1 MKSKEL
7 EMNEIKRKERAKK
20 YNTYYNKT
28 ALETLD
34 LLIEKDDVWLSSID
48 LANISGRNH
57 FHVLRD
63 IERDILSI
71 YDHLG
76 LHSPTL
82 DAKLRNL
89 RSSSNFGL
97 GSKGTQS
104 DDMLTKIINEVNELV
119 SDNEDDFDMK
129 ILKDMTVETRYRITE
144 GGRFNYYLLNRQ
156 ASLMCLIR
164 YSPVVRAY
172 VSNLFFKYTDMM
184 KSKGYEIKSVKDMYM
199 SIDEEINNSID
210 TLESDLDE
218 DGLLSEFNM
227 WHLLWLLLRKIP
239 KSISK
244 YFYKEFPSFYTL
256 YDMAQR
262 HGDFTS
268 SDFVDPDKKGKGGF

>member
-7 EMNEIKRKERAKK
+7 EMNEIKRKERASK

-28 ALETLD
+28 ALETLN
-34 LLIEKDDVWLSSID
+34 LIIENDDMWLSSID

-76 LHSPTL
+76 LHSPLL
-82 DAKLRNL
+82 DGKLR
-89 RSSSNFGL
+89 R
-97 GSKGTQS
+97 TQS
-104 DDMLTKIINEVNELV
+104 KNGFSAKEIQSDSILMRIIDEVNELV
-119 SDNEDDFDMK
+119 SDNDDDFDK
-129 ILKDMTVETRYRITE
+129 KVLKDIKVETRYRHT
-144 GGRFNYYLLNRQ
+144 GRGQVKYYMLNRQ
-156 ASLMCLIR
+156 ATLTCLMR

-172 VSNLFFKYTDMM
+172 VSNLFLDTIDMM
-184 KSKGYEIKSVKDMYM
+184 KSKGYEIKSVKDVYM

-244 YFYKEFPSFYTL
+244 YFAKEFPSFYTL
-256 YDMAQR
+256 YDMAER
-262 HGDFTS
+262 FGDFTS
-268 SDFVDPDKKGKGGF
+268 PNFIDPDKKGKGGF

>member
-34 LLIEKDDVWLSSID
+34 LLIEKDDVWFSSID
-48 LANISGRNH
+48 LSNISGRNH

-63 IERDILSI
+63 VERDILSI
-71 YDHLG
+71 YDNLG
-76 LHSPTL
+76 LHSPSL
-82 DAKLRNL
+82 DKKLRNL
-89 RSSSNFGL
+89 RTLTKTEIGSNEI
-97 GSKGTQS
+97 QS
-104 DDMLTKIINEVNELV
+104 DDILTKIINEVNELI
-119 SDNEDDFDMK
+119 SDNEDDFDKEVLNDVK
-129 ILKDMTVETRYRITE
+129 IETRYRLTE
-144 GGRFNYYLLNRQ
+144 GGRFRYYILNRQ
-156 ASLMCLIR
+156 ATLMCLMR

-172 VSNLFFKYTDMM
+172 VSNLFFKYIDMM
-184 KSKGYEIKSVKDMYM
+184 KSKGYEIKSVKDVYM

-210 TLESDLDE
+210 TLESDLEE

-244 YFYKEFPSFYTL
+244 YFAKEFPSFYTL

-268 SDFVDPDKKGKGGF
+268 RDFVDPDKKGKGGF

>member
-7 EMNEIKRKERAKK
+7 EMNEIKRKERATK

-28 ALETLD
+28 ALETLN
-34 LLIEKDDVWLSSID
+34 LIVENDDVWLSSID
-48 LANISGRNH
+48 LSNISGRNH
-57 FHVLRD
+57 KHILRD
-63 IERDILSI
+63 IERDILSV

-76 LHSPTL
+76 LHSPLL
-82 DAKLRNL
+82 DNVLR
-89 RSSSNFGL
+89 
-97 GSKGTQS
+97 KTQS
-104 DDMLTKIINEVNELV
+104 KNGFGIKETQIGDILMKIKNEVNERI
-119 SDNEDDFDMK
+119 SGNEDEFDKK
-129 ILKDMTVETRYRITE
+129 IVEDIKVESRYRLTE
-144 GGRFNYYLLNRQ
+144 GGRFNYYILNRK
-156 ASLMCLIR
+156 ASLMCLMR

-172 VSNLFFKYTDMM
+172 ISDLFLDTVDMM

-244 YFYKEFPSFYTL
+244 YFAKEFPSFYTL

-268 SDFVDPDKKGKGGF
+268 RDFVDPDKKGKGGF

>member
-7 EMNEIKRKERAKK
+7 EMNEFKRKERASK

-28 ALETLD
+28 ALETLN
-34 LLIEKDDVWLSSID
+34 LIIENDDMWLSSID

-76 LHSPTL
+76 LHSPLL
-82 DAKLRNL
+82 DGKLR
-89 RSSSNFGL
+89 R
-97 GSKGTQS
+97 TQS
-104 DDMLTKIINEVNELV
+104 KNGFSAKEIQSDSILMRIIDEVNELV
-119 SDNEDDFDMK
+119 SDNDDDFDK
-129 ILKDMTVETRYRITE
+129 KVLKDIKVETRYRHT
-144 GGRFNYYLLNRQ
+144 GRGQVKYYMLNRQ
-156 ASLMCLIR
+156 AILMCLMR

-172 VSNLFFKYTDMM
+172 VSNLFLDTVDMM

-244 YFYKEFPSFYTL
+244 YFAKEFPSFYTL
-256 YDMAQR
+256 YDMVQR
-262 HGDFTS
+262 FGDFTS
-268 SDFVDPDKKGKGGF
+268 PNFIDPDKKGKGGF

>member
-7 EMNEIKRKERAKK
+7 EMNEIKRKERATK

-34 LLIEKDDVWLSSID
+34 LLIENDDMWLSSID

-89 RSSSNFGL
+89 RGSSKTGL
-97 GSKGTQS
+97 GSKGIQS
-104 DDMLTKIINEVNELV
+104 DDILTKIINEVNELV
-119 SDNEDDFDMK
+119 SGNEDDFDMK
-129 ILKDMTVETRYRITE
+129 ILKDMKVETRCRFTE

-156 ASLMCLIR
+156 ASLTCLMR

-172 VSNLFFKYTDMM
+172 VSNLFLDTVSML
-184 KSKGYEIKSVKDMYM
+184 KSKGHDVKSAKDMYM

-244 YFYKEFPSFYTL
+244 YFAKEFPSFYTL
-256 YDMAQR
+256 YDMAER
-262 HGDFTS
+262 FGDFTS
-268 SDFVDPDKKGKGGF
+268 PNFIDPDKKGKGGF

>member
-172 VSNLFFKYTDMM
+172 VSNLSFKYTDMM

-239 KSISK
+239 KSIAK
-244 YFYKEFPSFYTL
+244 YFAKEFPSFYTL

>member
-1 MKSKEL
+1 M
-7 EMNEIKRKERAKK
+7 
-20 YNTYYNKT
+20 
-28 ALETLD
+28 
-34 LLIEKDDVWLSSID
+34 WLSSID

-76 LHSPTL
+76 LHSPLL
-82 DAKLRNL
+82 DGKLR
-89 RSSSNFGL
+89 R
-97 GSKGTQS
+97 TQS
-104 DDMLTKIINEVNELV
+104 KNGFSAKEIQSDSILMRIIDEVNELV
-119 SDNEDDFDMK
+119 SDNDDDFDK
-129 ILKDMTVETRYRITE
+129 KVLKDIKVETRYRHT
-144 GGRFNYYLLNRQ
+144 GRGQVKYYMLNRQ
-156 ASLMCLIR
+156 ATLTCLMR

-172 VSNLFFKYTDMM
+172 VSNLFLDTVDMM

-210 TLESDLDE
+210 ILESDLDE

-268 SDFVDPDKKGKGGF
+268 RDFVDPDKKGKGGF

>member
-7 EMNEIKRKERAKK
+7 EMNEIKRKERASK

-28 ALETLD
+28 ALETLN
-34 LLIEKDDVWLSSID
+34 LIIENDDMWLSSID

-76 LHSPTL
+76 LHSPLL
-82 DAKLRNL
+82 DGKLR
-89 RSSSNFGL
+89 R
-97 GSKGTQS
+97 TQS
-104 DDMLTKIINEVNELV
+104 KNGFSAKEIQSDSILMRIIDEVNELV
-119 SDNEDDFDMK
+119 SDNDDDFDK
-129 ILKDMTVETRYRITE
+129 KVLKDIKVETRYRHT
-144 GGRFNYYLLNRQ
+144 GRGQVKYYMLNRQ
-156 ASLMCLIR
+156 ATLTCLMR

-172 VSNLFFKYTDMM
+172 VSNLFLDTVDMM
-184 KSKGYEIKSVKDMYM
+184 KSKGYEIKSVEDMYM

-268 SDFVDPDKKGKGGF
+268 SNFVDPDKKGKGEF

>member
-7 EMNEIKRKERAKK
+7 EMNEIKRKERASK

-63 IERDILSI
+63 IERDVLSI

-104 DDMLTKIINEVNELV
+104 DYMLTKIINEVNELV

-268 SDFVDPDKKGKGGF
+268 RDFVDPDKKGKGGF

>member
-7 EMNEIKRKERAKK
+7 EMNEIKRKERAK

-28 ALETLD
+28 ALETLN
-34 LLIEKDDVWLSSID
+34 LIIENDDIWLSSID
-48 LANISGRNH
+48 LANISNREHRN
-57 FHVLRD
+57 VLRD

-76 LHSPTL
+76 LHSPSL
-82 DAKLRNL
+82 DKKLRNL
-89 RSSSNFGL
+89 RTLTKTEIGSNGI
-97 GSKGTQS
+97 QS
-104 DDMLTKIINEVNELV
+104 DDVLTKIINEVNELV
-119 SDNEDDFDMK
+119 SGNEDDFDVR
-129 ILKDMTVETRYRITE
+129 ILKEIKVEARHRLTE
-144 GGRFNYYLLNRQ
+144 RGRFRYYILNRK
-156 ASLMCLIR
+156 ASLMCLMR

-172 VSNLFFKYTDMM
+172 ISDLFLDTVGML
-184 KSKGYEIKSVKDMYM
+184 KSKGHEIKSVKDMYM

-227 WHLLWLLLRKIP
+227 WYLLWLLLRKIP

-244 YFYKEFPSFYTL
+244 YFAKEFPSFYTL
-256 YDMAQR
+256 YDMAER
-262 HGDFTS
+262 FGDFTS
-268 SDFVDPDKKGKGGF
+268 PNFIDPDKKGKGEF